1 MNLVDQVEQQYT
13 NKQLPSF
20 KAGDTVRVDVKIR
33 EGEKHR
39 IQAFEGVVIAMRR
52 RGLGSTFTVRKV
64 SSGYGVERIFPLY
77 SPIIEKIQVVRRG
90 RVRRAKL
97 YYLRERKGKAA
108 RIREKR

>member
-13 NKQLPSF
+13 NKKLPSI

-39 IQAFEGVVIAMRR
+39 IQAFEGVVIAIRR
-52 RGLGSTFTVRKV
+52 KGLGSTFTVRKV

-97 YYLRERKGKAA
+97 NNLRERKGKAA